1 MVLCVAGILR
11 KLRSVRIPV
20 SEHAEFHKTI
30 GWVAMDRVMA
40 ATVFNHICDLGSL
53 SAAARAL
60 GLSRPMVSR
69 YLDEMEKWAEARLI
83 HRTSR
88 RLTITPAGEEVLVKT
103 RTLAQLSQAIGAASA
118 AVIPSGTLRVACAH
132 FTAMHI
138 LAPMLPGFLARYPE
152 LRIEVEINN
161 QPVSLVGERIDVA
174 IRITDNPEPGAIAR
188 RLGDCESVL
197 CASEAYLRQHGTP
210 QTLED
215 LTQHNCL
222 YYSGFAGKSWHF
234 LNEQGEAV
242 SVAIKGNLSAG
253 ISSLLCESALAGM
266 GIALVP
272 EKEARDG
279 LAQGRLVRLL
289 PTLQPRRLAVYG
301 LYLSREH
308 QPAGLRLFLE
318 AIQTAM
324 P

>member
-1 MVLCVAGILR
+1 
-11 KLRSVRIPV
+11 
-20 SEHAEFHKTI
+20 
-30 GWVAMDRVMA
+30 MDRVMA

-69 YLDEMEKWAEARLI
+69 YLDEMEKWAGARLI
-83 HRTSR
+83 HRSSR
-88 RLTITPAGEEVLVKT
+88 KLTITPAGEEALMKT

-118 AVIPSGTLRVACAH
+118 ADIPAGTLRVACAH

-138 LAPMLPGFLARYPE
+138 LAPVLPDFLARYPE

-174 IRITDNPEPGAIAR
+174 IRITDNPEPGTIAR

-197 CASEAYLRQHGTP
+197 CASEAYLRQHSTP
-210 QTLED
+210 QTLEE

-272 EKEARDG
+272 EKEAREG

>member
-1 MVLCVAGILR
+1 
-11 KLRSVRIPV
+11 
-20 SEHAEFHKTI
+20 
-30 GWVAMDRVMA
+30 MDRVMA

-69 YLDEMEKWAEARLI
+69 YLDEMEKWAGARLI

-88 RLTITPAGEEVLVKT
+88 RLTITPAGEEALVKT

-118 AVIPSGTLRVACAH
+118 ADIPSGTLRVACAH

-222 YYSGFAGKSWHF
+222 YYSGFAGKTWHF

>member
-1 MVLCVAGILR
+1 
-11 KLRSVRIPV
+11 
-20 SEHAEFHKTI
+20 
-30 GWVAMDRVMA
+30 MDRVMA

-69 YLDEMEKWAEARLI
+69 YLDEMEKWAGARLI
-83 HRTSR
+83 HRSSR
-88 RLTITPAGEEVLVKT
+88 RLTITPAGEEALVKT

-118 AVIPSGTLRVACAH
+118 TEIPSGTLRVACAH

-138 LAPMLPGFLARYPE
+138 LAPMLPGFLARYQE

-174 IRITDNPEPGAIAR
+174 IRITDNPEPGTIAR

-197 CASEAYLRQHGTP
+197 CASEAYLRQHGIP
-210 QTLED
+210 ETLED
-215 LTQHNCL
+215 LAQHNCL

-234 LNEQGEAV
+234 LDERGEAA

-272 EKEARDG
+272 EKEAREG
-279 LAQGRLVRLL
+279 LAQGQLVRLL
-289 PTLQPRRLAVYG
+289 PMLQPRRLAVYG

-308 QPAGLRLFLE
+308 QPVGLRLFLE
-318 AIQTAM
+318 AIQATM
-324 P
+324 S

>member
-1 MVLCVAGILR
+1 
-11 KLRSVRIPV
+11 
-20 SEHAEFHKTI
+20 
-30 GWVAMDRVMA
+30 MDRVMA

-69 YLDEMEKWAEARLI
+69 YLDEMGKRAGARLI

-88 RLTITPAGEEVLVKT
+88 RLTITPAGEEALVKT

-118 AVIPSGTLRVACAH
+118 ADIPSGPLRVACAH

-152 LRIEVEINN
+152 LRIC
-161 QPVSLVGERIDVA
+161 
-174 IRITDNPEPGAIAR
+174 ITDNPEPGAIAR

-234 LNEQGEAV
+234 LHEQGEAV

>member
-1 MVLCVAGILR
+1 
-11 KLRSVRIPV
+11 
-20 SEHAEFHKTI
+20 
-30 GWVAMDRVMA
+30 MDRVMA

-69 YLDEMEKWAEARLI
+69 YLDEMEKWAGARLI

-88 RLTITPAGEEVLVKT
+88 RLTITPAGEEALVKT

-118 AVIPSGTLRVACAH
+118 ADIPSGTLRVACAH

-272 EKEARDG
+272 EKEAREG

-289 PTLQPRRLAVYG
+289 PTLQPQRLAVYG

>member
-1 MVLCVAGILR
+1 
-11 KLRSVRIPV
+11 
-20 SEHAEFHKTI
+20 
-30 GWVAMDRVMA
+30 MDRVMA

-69 YLDEMEKWAEARLI
+69 YLDEMEKWAGARLI

-88 RLTITPAGEEVLVKT
+88 RLTITPAGEEALVKT

-118 AVIPSGTLRVACAH
+118 ADIPSGTLRVACAH

-138 LAPMLPGFLARYPE
+138 LAPMLLGFLARYPE

-272 EKEARDG
+272 EKEAREG
-279 LAQGRLVRLL
+279 LAQGRLIRLL

>member
-1 MVLCVAGILR
+1 
-11 KLRSVRIPV
+11 
-20 SEHAEFHKTI
+20 
-30 GWVAMDRVMA
+30 MDRVMA
-40 ATVFNHICDLGSL
+40 AMVFNHICDLGSL

-69 YLDEMEKWAEARLI
+69 YLDEMEKWAGARLI
-83 HRTSR
+83 HRSSR
-88 RLTITPAGEEVLVKT
+88 KLTITPAGEEALMKT

-118 AVIPSGTLRVACAH
+118 ADIPAGTLRVACAH

-138 LAPMLPGFLARYPE
+138 LAPVLPDFLARYPE

-174 IRITDNPEPGAIAR
+174 IRITDNPEPGTIAR

-210 QTLED
+210 QTLEE

-272 EKEARDG
+272 EKEAREG
-279 LAQGRLVRLL
+279 LDQGRLVRLL

>member
-1 MVLCVAGILR
+1 
-11 KLRSVRIPV
+11 
-20 SEHAEFHKTI
+20 
-30 GWVAMDRVMA
+30 MDRVMA
-40 ATVFNHICDLGSL
+40 AMVFNHICDLGSL

-69 YLDEMEKWAEARLI
+69 YLDEMEKWAGARLI
-83 HRTSR
+83 HRSSR
-88 RLTITPAGEEVLVKT
+88 KLTITPAGEEALMKT

-118 AVIPSGTLRVACAH
+118 ADIPAGTLRVACAH

-138 LAPMLPGFLARYPE
+138 LAPVLPDFLARYPE

-174 IRITDNPEPGAIAR
+174 IRITDNPEPGTIAR

-210 QTLED
+210 QTLEE

-272 EKEARDG
+272 EKEVREG

>member
-1 MVLCVAGILR
+1 
-11 KLRSVRIPV
+11 
-20 SEHAEFHKTI
+20 
-30 GWVAMDRVMA
+30 MDRVMA

-69 YLDEMEKWAEARLI
+69 YLDEMEKWTGARLI
-83 HRTSR
+83 HRSSR
-88 RLTITPAGEEVLVKT
+88 RLTITPAGEEALLKT
-103 RTLAQLSQAIGAASA
+103 RVLAQLSQDIGAASGA
-118 AVIPSGTLRVACAH
+118 QTPSGTLRVACAH

-138 LAPMLPGFLARYPE
+138 LAPVLPTFLARYPA
-152 LRIEVEINN
+152 LRVEVEINN

-174 IRITDNPEPGAIAR
+174 IRITQNPEPGTIAR

-197 CASEAYLRQHGTP
+197 CASPEYLHQHGTP
-210 QTLED
+210 NTVDD
-215 LTQHNCL
+215 LAQHNCL

-234 LNEQGEAV
+234 QDAQGQAV
-242 SVAIKGNLSAG
+242 TVAIKGNLSAG

-272 EKEARDG
+272 EQEAREG
-279 LAQGRLVRLL
+279 LTQGRLIRLL
-289 PTLQPRRLAVYG
+289 PQLQPKALPIYG

-308 QPAGLRLFLE
+308 QPAGLRLLLDTLNE
-318 AIQTAM
+318 IQV
-324 P
+324 

>member
-1 MVLCVAGILR
+1 
-11 KLRSVRIPV
+11 
-20 SEHAEFHKTI
+20 
-30 GWVAMDRVMA
+30 MDRVMA

-69 YLDEMEKWAEARLI
+69 YLDEMEKWAGARLI
-83 HRTSR
+83 HRSSR
-88 RLTITPAGEEVLVKT
+88 KLTITPAGEEALMKT

-118 AVIPSGTLRVACAH
+118 ADIPAGTLRVACAH

-138 LAPMLPGFLARYPE
+138 LAPVLPDFLARYPE

-174 IRITDNPEPGAIAR
+174 IRITDNPEPGTIAR

-210 QTLED
+210 QTLEE

-272 EKEARDG
+272 EKEAREG

-289 PTLQPRRLAVYG
+289 PMLQPRRLAVYG

>member
-1 MVLCVAGILR
+1 
-11 KLRSVRIPV
+11 
-20 SEHAEFHKTI
+20 
-30 GWVAMDRVMA
+30 MDRVMA

-69 YLDEMEKWAEARLI
+69 YLDEMEKWAGARLI
-83 HRTSR
+83 HRSSR
-88 RLTITPAGEEVLVKT
+88 KLTITPAGEEALVRT
-103 RTLAQLSQAIGAASA
+103 RTLAQLSQDIGAASA
-118 AVIPSGTLRVACAH
+118 AEIPSGTLRVACAH

-138 LAPMLPGFLARYPE
+138 LAPVLPDFLARYPE
-152 LRIEVEINN
+152 LRVEVEINN

-174 IRITDNPEPGAIAR
+174 IRITDNPEPGTIAR
-188 RLGDCESVL
+188 RLGDCESIL
-197 CASEAYLRQHGTP
+197 CASPEYLRQHGTP
-210 QTLED
+210 HSPDD

-234 LNEQGEAV
+234 LDTQGETV

-253 ISSLLCESALAGM
+253 ISSLLCEAALAGM

-272 EKEARDG
+272 EKEAREG
-279 LAQGRLVRLL
+279 LEHGRLVSLL
-289 PTLQPRRLAVYG
+289 PHLQPRRLAVYG
-301 LYLSREH
+301 LYLSRDH
-308 QPAGLRLFLE
+308 QPAGMRLLLDTL
-318 AIQTAM
+318 QQAM

>member
-1 MVLCVAGILR
+1 
-11 KLRSVRIPV
+11 
-20 SEHAEFHKTI
+20 
-30 GWVAMDRVMA
+30 MDRVMA

-69 YLDEMEKWAEARLI
+69 YLDEMEKWAGARLI

-88 RLTITPAGEEVLVKT
+88 RLTITPAGEEALVKT
-103 RTLAQLSQAIGAASA
+103 QTLAQLSQAIGASSA
-118 AVIPSGTLRVACAH
+118 DIPGGTLRVACAH

-138 LAPMLPGFLARYPE
+138 LAPVLPGFLARYPE

-215 LTQHNCL
+215 LAQHNCL

-234 LNEQGEAV
+234 LDEQGEAV

-272 EKEARDG
+272 EKEAREG

>member
-1 MVLCVAGILR
+1 
-11 KLRSVRIPV
+11 
-20 SEHAEFHKTI
+20 
-30 GWVAMDRVMA
+30 MDRVMA

-69 YLDEMEKWAEARLI
+69 YLDEMEKWAGARLI
-83 HRTSR
+83 HRSSR
-88 RLTITPAGEEVLVKT
+88 RLTITPAGEEALVKT
-103 RTLAQLSQAIGAASA
+103 RSLAQLSLDISAASA
-118 AVIPSGTLRVACAH
+118 AEIPSGTLRVACAH

-138 LAPMLPGFLARYPE
+138 LAPVLPVFLARFPE

-161 QPVSLVGERIDVA
+161 QPVSLVGERIDTA
-174 IRITDNPEPGAIAR
+174 IRITDNPEPGTIAR

-197 CASEAYLRQHGTP
+197 CASADYLRQHGIP
-210 QTLED
+210 QTLD
-215 LTQHNCL
+215 CLAQHNCL

-234 LNEQGEAV
+234 DDEQGNAV

-253 ISSLLCESALAGM
+253 ISALLCESALAGM

-272 EKEARDG
+272 EQEAREG
-279 LAQGRLVRLL
+279 LARGQLIRLL
-289 PTLQPRRLAVYG
+289 PQLKPRRLPIYG

-308 QPAGLRLFLE
+308 QPAGLRLLLDALHE
-318 AIQTAM
+318 ILV
-324 P
+324 

>member
-1 MVLCVAGILR
+1 
-11 KLRSVRIPV
+11 
-20 SEHAEFHKTI
+20 
-30 GWVAMDRVMA
+30 MDRVMA

-69 YLDEMEKWAEARLI
+69 YLDEMEKWAGARLI
-83 HRTSR
+83 HRSSR
-88 RLTITPAGEEVLVKT
+88 RLTITPAGEEALVKT
-103 RTLAQLSQAIGAASA
+103 RSLAQLSLDIGAASA
-118 AVIPSGTLRVACAH
+118 TEVPSGTLRVACAH

-138 LAPMLPGFLARYPE
+138 LAPVLPAFLARYPE

-174 IRITDNPEPGAIAR
+174 IRITDNPEPGSIAR

-197 CASEAYLRQHGTP
+197 CASADYLRLHGTP
-210 QTLED
+210 HTVAELA
-215 LTQHNCL
+215 QHNCL

-234 LNEQGEAV
+234 QNENAEVV

-272 EKEARDG
+272 EQEAREG
-279 LAQGRLVRLL
+279 LAQGQLVRLL
-289 PTLQPRRLAVYG
+289 PQLQPRRLPIYG

-308 QPAGLRLFLE
+308 QPAGLRLLLD
-318 AIQTAM
+318 ALNQTQN
-324 P
+324 

>member
-1 MVLCVAGILR
+1 
-11 KLRSVRIPV
+11 
-20 SEHAEFHKTI
+20 
-30 GWVAMDRVMA
+30 MDRVMA

-118 AVIPSGTLRVACAH
+118 ADIPSGTLRVACAH

-197 CASEAYLRQHGTP
+197 YASEAYLRQHGTP

-308 QPAGLRLFLE
+308 QPVGLRLFLE

>member
-1 MVLCVAGILR
+1 
-11 KLRSVRIPV
+11 
-20 SEHAEFHKTI
+20 
-30 GWVAMDRVMA
+30 MDRVMA

-69 YLDEMEKWAEARLI
+69 YLDEMEKWAGARLI
-83 HRTSR
+83 HRSSR
-88 RLTITPAGEEVLVKT
+88 RLTITPAGEEALVKT
-103 RTLAQLSQAIGAASA
+103 RSLAQLSLDIAAASA
-118 AVIPSGTLRVACAH
+118 AQIPSGTLRVACAH
-132 FTAMHI
+132 YTAMHI
-138 LAPMLPGFLARYPE
+138 LAPVLPTFLARYPQ

-174 IRITDNPEPGAIAR
+174 IRITDNPEPGTIAR
-188 RLGDCESVL
+188 RLGNCESVL
-197 CASEAYLRQHGTP
+197 CASVEYLHQHGTP
-210 QTLED
+210 ETLDD

-234 LNEQGEAV
+234 LDAQGQTV

-272 EKEARDG
+272 EPEAREG
-279 LAQGRLVRLL
+279 LTQGKLVRLL
-289 PTLQPRRLAVYG
+289 SELQPKRLPIYG

-308 QPAGLRLFLE
+308 QPAGLRLLLD
-318 AIQTAM
+318 AISETTR
-324 P
+324 

>member
-1 MVLCVAGILR
+1 
-11 KLRSVRIPV
+11 
-20 SEHAEFHKTI
+20 
-30 GWVAMDRVMA
+30 MDRVMA

-69 YLDEMEKWAEARLI
+69 YLDEMEKWAGARLI

-88 RLTITPAGEEVLVKT
+88 RLTITPAGEEALVKT

-118 AVIPSGTLRVACAH
+118 ADIPSGTLRVACAH

-222 YYSGFAGKSWHF
+222 YYSGFAGKTWHF

-289 PTLQPRRLAVYG
+289 TTLQPRRLAVYG

>member
-1 MVLCVAGILR
+1 
-11 KLRSVRIPV
+11 
-20 SEHAEFHKTI
+20 
-30 GWVAMDRVMA
+30 MDRVMA

-69 YLDEMEKWAEARLI
+69 YLDEMEKWAGARLI

-88 RLTITPAGEEVLVKT
+88 RLTITPAGEEALVKT

-118 AVIPSGTLRVACAH
+118 ADIPSGTLRVACAH

-253 ISSLLCESALAGM
+253 ISSLLCESALAGL